1 MKLEALSPLE
11 AGLKKTPSKS
21 TTAPAKVKLFSACQ
35 GPKQGFHDSA
45 CHACVPCPSQSRPTV
60 LRACSGKQ
68 APCKGSQGHALH
80 LPQHAL
86 RLTREVS
93 GVCSPAPLPQKPCS
107 LLPAIHHQRQGT
119 GPGSDSGDGNSPVTP
134 THLEYRQYVS
144 ERDRERA
151 AAAGDCDPVMSQ
163 RRKRMRGAR
172 GRGSSPLARR

>member
-45 CHACVPCPSQSRPTV
+45 CHACVPCPHPHMHRKGRRLAKAPQVTRCTCPNT
-60 LRACSGKQ
+60 LCDWHGK
-68 APCKGSQGHALH
+68 CRECVALH
-80 LPQHAL
+80 RYHKSHVPFCLQFITKDRVQTLAATVEMETVPVQPTPWNTDSTCLSATGNA
-86 RLTREVS
+86 RLW
-93 GVCSPAPLPQKPCS
+93 QKTATSSQP
-107 LLPAIHHQRQGT
+107 
-119 GPGSDSGDGNSPVTP
+119 
-134 THLEYRQYVS
+134 
-144 ERDRERA
+144 
-151 AAAGDCDPVMSQ
+151 Q